1 MIQQRVG
8 IETITHRASRDHNLI
23 GLQAE
28 LLGAYALGIRNIL
41 CVTGDPAS
49 IGDYPH
55 ATSVYDVDSVGMVR
69 SLDAMNHGSDIMGN
83 PIGEPTSFMIACA
96 ANPAESNMEVEI
108 EKIRRKVDAGANI
121 LFTQPVFEMQML
133 ERYLKLIE
141 PFRIPVMVGIIPLRS
156 YKHADFLH
164 NEIPGMKIPEWIR
177 EKLRTQR
184 EDAGKVGVQLAMEF
198 LKEAKSAV
206 AGAYFMPPF
215 KKYHIV
221 DELLSV
227 L

>member
-1 MIQQRVG
+1 
-8 IETITHRASRDHNLI
+8 
-23 GLQAE
+23 
-28 LLGAYALGIRNIL
+28 
-41 CVTGDPAS
+41 
-49 IGDYPH
+49 
-55 ATSVYDVDSVGMVR
+55 MVR

-108 EKIRRKVDAGANI
+108 EKIRRKVEAGANI